1 MQSEKHP
8 EFHASKQEEESAW
21 DLLSQ
26 LNHLTKVLWDHY
38 ELVFL
43 NKLRERNMPSSEP
56 DPIELPF

>member
-1 MQSEKHP
+1 MQSEKYP

-26 LNHLTKVLWDHY
+26 LNRLTDMLWDHY

-43 NKLRERNMPSSEP
+43 NKLRERNTSSSAP
-56 DPIELPF
+56 DSIELPF